1 MTDVKITEYTELTT
15 PATEDMLE
23 IVDDPSGSPISKKVS
38 VGNLLLTNDNFSI
51 VGSDFSLTA
60 GSGVQSA
67 LPTTGDVFT
76 LAASTTYE
84 VEGVYFISKS
94 GTTCTT
100 ALALALAGGASIT
113 FLQMQVTAHNTAANT
128 TGATLAGTLV
138 NQVASTVINAT
149 AVGEVAIRFKGLI
162 RMNAGGTVTPQVNF
176 SAAPTAPTMKAG
188 SYISFKRIATTN
200 NTQGSVA

>member
-1 MTDVKITEYTELTT
+1 MAEVKITDYTELTD
-15 PATEDMLE
+15 PAVADVLE
-23 IVDDPSGSPISKKVS
+23 IVDDPAGTPISKKVTVES
-38 VGNLLLTNDNFSI
+38 LLNVPNNWSLCGT
-51 VGSDFSLTA
+51 DFSLSA
-60 GSGVQSA
+60 ASGVQSA
-67 LPTTGDVFT
+67 FPTTGDVFT

-84 VEGVYFISKS
+84 IEGVYFISKS

-149 AVGEVAIRFKGLI
+149 ATGEVAIAFKGLI
-162 RMNAGGTVTPQVNF
+162 RMNAAGTVTPQVNF

-188 SYISFKRIATTN
+188 SYIRFTRIGTTN
-200 NTQGSVA
+200 NIQGSVA